1 LKFSIGNLLWILH
14 LYLFIINIDLLDRGF
29 GTTKMPL
36 LKYLPTVFCIVI
48 LAYYLILNL
57 KKSALIRANWVIK
70 SLFVFFIL
78 MLGGSV
84 VSLSQYSYDLE
95 LTYTGRALN
104 ICSVFVAYFFVT
116 RSSSKELYSFSSRII
131 RLYIFYGVVI
141 SILIYYLAVTN
152 QLYGLY
158 GNKSDAL
165 PFHEQVG
172 LFIPISILAL
182 LYFEKNTGIKY
193 LLFFLISTAGLL
205 IWKNTSIIVLLITIV
220 VPIFFLIEKR
230 GINKYISRGI
240 LGIALFIALV
250 IIPFYFIVI
259 EKTTFLPSGNTVV
272 RLVTYQQRINEFLSS
287 PIYGSF
293 FTGNPIIKIAWLRI
307 PSHSDFLDILSIGGI
322 LSVLLFTI
330 PVTVIVITAFND
342 LKKCA
347 QLNNNFIYCFY
358 LLLSAISWFTILS
371 FNPILNQ
378 PNIIFFFWFSL
389 GFILG
394 IHQRRQFVL
403 DF

>member
-1 LKFSIGNLLWILH
+1 MKFSIGNLLWILH